1 MLELGRRPA
10 FQGLQLYSSDAQR
23 RLDTHGLYIYAGPT
37 GSGKTL
43 LAVCHSF
50 PYADRRC
57 NLCEPDCEKSWKV
70 YANLESTKEWTN
82 SIEAASQ
89 LIASEGE
96 LDHAIVIL
104 DEAYLNAESRRSMRN
119 ENLQLDY
126 FLRQTRK
133 KTIKLFFTT
142 QTVDIL
148 DRRIRGSAKRVYNV
162 WNPDGKGL
170 SVGAMVYRRE
180 DGRVPPWKRRS
191 RPQIR
196 WWYTAAYRDRYR
208 TDEVISEEGALS
220 REQYVYARVPV
231 GGKLV
236 MRRLSYRRVVEL
248 VLEDMV
254 VAGGARLT
262 PTLNEISQEV
272 QRRFTGIALKLAV
285 LSKHLQ
291 DIGYRAQFDGEDNRY
306 LLGVDID
313 LDAPSEGLSAQ

>member
-1 MLELGRRPA
+1 MLELGRRPT
-10 FQGLQLYSSDAQR
+10 FQGLQLYSSEGRERVDS
-23 RLDTHGLYIYAGPT
+23 HGLYIYAGPT

-43 LAVCHSF
+43 LAVCHS
-50 PYADRRC
+50 YAYANRRC
-57 NLCEPDCEKSWKV
+57 NLCEPECGKSWKV
-70 YANLESTKEWTN
+70 YANLESTQEWAL

-96 LDHAIVIL
+96 LEHAVIIL

-133 KTIKLFFTT
+133 KTVKLFFTS

-162 WNPDGKGL
+162 WNPDGRGL
-170 SVGAMVYRRE
+170 VVGAMVYRRE
-180 DGRVPPWKRRS
+180 DGRAAPWKRRM

-196 WWYTAAYRDRYR
+196 WWFTASYRDKYR

-231 GGKLV
+231 AGQVV
-236 MRRLSYRRVVEL
+236 MKRFSYRRLVEL
-248 VLEDMV
+248 VVEDMA
-254 VAGGARLT
+254 VAGGSKLR
-262 PTLNEISQEV
+262 PTLEEVAQEIE
-272 QRRFTGIALKLAV
+272 RRYGGIGMKPAV
-285 LSKHLQ
+285 LNKHLQ
-291 DIGYRAQFDGEDNRY
+291 DIGYRPQFDGEDNRY
-306 LLGVDID
+306 LLGVDIQLEAPQD
-313 LDAPSEGLSAQ
+313 LS